1 MTTFTMRRWGLMLL
15 TAAMVCSMFATIG
28 VRKTE
33 AAALGYYHTS
43 GNRIVDEAGNP
54 AIFNG
59 LNWFGF
65 ETANYSP
72 HGLWSYSLDSFMDQI
87 KVHGYNLI
95 RLPYS
100 TQMFDAGSMPVSVN
114 PNTNPDLVGLTPLQ
128 LMDRV
133 VQEAGER
140 GIQII
145 LDRHRPD
152 SGGQSELWYTAQYS
166 EERWI
171 NDWVMLAAH
180 YANNPTVIGADLH
193 NEPHGTASWGTG
205 NLATDWRLAAE
216 RAGNAILAAN
226 PDWLILVEGVSS
238 NVQGDSGNYWW
249 GGNLRG
255 VQNYPVRLNVPNRV
269 VYSPH
274 DYGPGV
280 ATQTWF
286 SDPSFPNNMPALWDS
301 YWGYISKN
309 NIAPILMG
317 EFGGHS
323 VDTTSTEGI
332 WQNKLVDYIKA
343 NDLYWTYWCLNP
355 NSGDTGGLLLDDWQ
369 TWNAPKQMML
379 DRIIKPLVA
388 VSTPS
393 APASLS
399 AAAGDAQIT
408 LTWTASTG
416 ASSYNVKR
424 ASVSGGPYT
433 TVATGVTGT
442 TFTNTSLTNGSS
454 YYYVVTAVNS
464 AGESS
469 NSPQASAKPVAQAAV
484 PSAPA
489 GLTATADSAQVTLTW
504 TASTGAAS
512 YNVKRAAASGGAF
525 TTIAAGVTG
534 TTYTDTGL
542 TNGTTYY
549 YVVSAVNSAGESA
562 NSSAANATPV
572 GGGTLPT
579 SSLVVQYKL
588 SNANANDNQIYASFN
603 IKNTGTTAVNLSDL
617 KLRYYLTKD
626 SSSAS
631 LNYWVDYAQVGTSA
645 VSGVVGTISPAAATA
660 DTYLEL
666 SFSSSAGSIA
676 AGGQSGDIQ
685 IRMAKSDWTNL
696 NESNDYSFDSTKSA
710 YADWNKVTLYQNT
723 SLVWG
728 IEP

>member
-1 MTTFTMRRWGLMLL
+1 MVTVTMRRWGLMLL
-15 TAAMVCSMFATIG
+15 TAAMVCSILATIG
-28 VRKTE
+28 ARKTE

-87 KVHGYNLI
+87 KAHGYNLI

-100 TQMFDAGSMPVSVN
+100 TQMFDAGSMPVSIN
-114 PNTNPDLVGLTPLQ
+114 PNTNPDLIGLTPLQ

-166 EERWI
+166 EARWI
-171 NDWVMLAAH
+171 SDWVMLAEH

-226 PDWLILVEGVSS
+226 PKWLILVEGVSS
-238 NVQGDSGNYWW
+238 NVQGDSGSYWW

-255 VQNYPVRLNVPNRV
+255 VQNFPVRLNVANRL

-280 ATQTWF
+280 ASQSWF
-286 SDPSFPNNMPALWDS
+286 SDPNFPNNMPALWDS

-317 EFGGHS
+317 EFGGRG

-332 WQNKLVDYIKA
+332 WQNKLVDYIKQ

-355 NSGDTGGLLLDDWQ
+355 NSGDTGGLLQDDWQ
-369 TWNAPKQMML
+369 TWNAPKQSML
-379 DRIIKPLVA
+379 DRIMKPLN
-388 VSTPS
+388 VSVSVPS
-393 APASLS
+393 APTSLS
-399 AAAGDAQIT
+399 AAAGNAQVT
-408 LTWTASTG
+408 LTWAASAG
-416 ASSYNVKR
+416 ATSYNVKR

-433 TVATGVTGT
+433 TI
-442 TFTNTSLTNGSS
+442 
-454 YYYVVTAVNS
+454 
-464 AGESS
+464 
-469 NSPQASAKPVAQAAV
+469 
-484 PSAPA
+484 
-489 GLTATADSAQVTLTW
+489 
-504 TASTGAAS
+504 AAS
-512 YNVKRAAASGGAF
+512 
-525 TTIAAGVTG
+525 VTG
-534 TTYTDTGL
+534 TTYTNIGL

-549 YVVSAVNSAGESA
+549 YVVSALNSAGESS
-562 NSSAANATPV
+562 NSSQVSATPA
-572 GGGTLPT
+572 GSTTTP

-588 SNANANDNQIYASFN
+588 NNSNASDNMIYATFN
-603 IKNTGTTAVNLSDL
+603 IKNTGTTAVSLSSL
-617 KLRYYLTKD
+617 KLRYYITKETT
-626 SSSAS
+626 SAT
-631 LNYWVDYAQVGTSA
+631 LNFWTDWAQVGSNN
-645 VSGVVGTISPAAATA
+645 VSGSFGSVSPAKTNA
-660 DTYLEL
+660 DTYLEI
-666 SFSSSAGSIA
+666 SFSTAAGSIA
-676 AGGQSGDIQ
+676 PGSQSGEIQ
-685 IRMAKSDWTNL
+685 VRIAKSDWSNFS
-696 NESNDYSFDSTKSA
+696 ESNDYSFDGTKSA
-710 YADWNKVTLYQNT
+710 FADWNKVTLYQNGT
-723 SLVWG
+723 LVWG

>member
-1 MTTFTMRRWGLMLL
+1 MATATMRKWGLMLL
-15 TAAMVCSMFATIG
+15 TAAMICSMFATIG
-28 VRKTE
+28 ARKTE

-43 GNRIVDEAGNP
+43 GSRILDEAGNP

-87 KVHGYNLI
+87 KAHGYNLI

-100 TQMFDAGSMPVSVN
+100 TQMFDAGSMPVSIN
-114 PNTNPDLVGLTPLQ
+114 ATTNPDLIGLTPLQ

-166 EERWI
+166 EARWI
-171 NDWVMLAAH
+171 SDWVMLAEH

-205 NLATDWRLAAE
+205 DLATDWRLAAE

-226 PDWLILVEGVSS
+226 PNWLILVEGISS
-238 NVQGDSGNYWW
+238 NVQGDSGSYWW

-255 VQNYPVRLNVPNRV
+255 VQNYPVRLNVANRV

-280 ATQTWF
+280 ASQTWF

-317 EFGGHS
+317 EFGGRG
-323 VDTTSTEGI
+323 VDTTSAEGI
-332 WQNKLVDYIKA
+332 WQNKLVDYIKD

-369 TWNAPKQMML
+369 TWNAPKQAML
-379 DRIIKPLVA
+379 DRIIKPLNT
-388 VSTPS
+388 VSVPS

-399 AAAGDAQIT
+399 ATAGNAQVT
-408 LTWTASTG
+408 LTWTASAG

-424 ASVSGGPYT
+424 AATSGGTYT
-433 TVATGVTGT
+433 TIATGVTGT
-442 TFTNTSLTNGSS
+442 TYTNTGLTNGTS

-464 AGESS
+464 AGESA
-469 NSPQASAKPVAQAAV
+469 NSSQVSATPAATVTV
-484 PSAPA
+484 PSAPT
-489 GLTATADSAQVTLTW
+489 GLTAAASNAQVTLSW
-504 TASTGAAS
+504 TASTGATS
-512 YNVKRAAASGGAF
+512 YNVKRSTVSGGTF

-534 TTYTDTGL
+534 TTYTNTGL

-562 NSSAANATPV
+562 NSSAASATPA
-572 GGGTLPT
+572 GSTT
-579 SSLVVQYKL
+579 TTNSLVVQYKL
-588 SNANANDNQIYASFN
+588 TNANASDNQIYASFN
-603 IKNTGTTAVNLSDL
+603 IKNTGTTAVSLSNL

-631 LNYWVDYAQVGTSA
+631 LSYWVDYAQVGTSA
-645 VSGVVGTISPAAATA
+645 VSGVFGTISPAKTTA
-660 DTYLEL
+660 DTYFEL
-666 SFSSSAGSIA
+666 SFSSAAGSIA
-676 AGGQSGDIQ
+676 AGGQTGDIQ
-685 IRMAKSDWTNL
+685 VRIAKSDWTNFD
-696 NESNDYSFDSTKSA
+696 ESNDYSFDGTKSA
-710 YADWNKVTLYQNT
+710 YADWNKVTLYQNGT
-723 SLVWG
+723 LVWG